1 MSDDDSKTERLD
13 DDYFRSIAQ
22 RAKGQLSDSDK
33 TQILGAAPQPEVRKS
48 ESGGDKTQ
56 VFGGFPGGGGEKH
69 EAKVSTQS
77 SAPMED
83 PPVGW
88 LVAIDGPG
96 KGSVLTLGVGLNSIG
111 RGDEARVSI
120 PFSDNEISRGKAVV
134 IAYDKKNNQYFLLP
148 GDGKTIAYV
157 EDSPILQNQ
166 VLSSGDS
173 FSLGASV
180 FRFVALCDE
189 NFSWG

>member
-1 MSDDDSKTERLD
+1 MSDDDNKTERLD

-33 TQILGAAPQPEVRKS
+33 TQILGAAPQPEVSKS

-88 LVAIDGPG
+88 LVAM
-96 KGSVLTLGVGLNSIG
+96 KAL
-111 RGDEARVSI
+111 ARAPS
-120 PFSDNEISRGKAVV
+120 
-134 IAYDKKNNQYFLLP
+134 
-148 GDGKTIAYV
+148 
-157 EDSPILQNQ
+157 SPW
-166 VLSSGDS
+166 
-173 FSLGASV
+173 
-180 FRFVALCDE
+180 E
-189 NFSWG
+189 